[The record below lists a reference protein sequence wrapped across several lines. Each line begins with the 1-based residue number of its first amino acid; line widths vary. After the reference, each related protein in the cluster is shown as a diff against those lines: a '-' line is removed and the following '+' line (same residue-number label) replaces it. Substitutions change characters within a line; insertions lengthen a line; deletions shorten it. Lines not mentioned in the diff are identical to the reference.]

1 MKKINKICLLLL
13 ALCVTLGLGKSNVVY
28 AAEYTYTVTF
38 YAGGQGTFTDMSAFQ
53 IPEGAKLSIQGDKVV
68 VSNVK
73 HGSVVGC
80 SAQAAVS
87 LKEDSKYYVKGIR
100 LSGRDN
106 NKVGYSAFSVVED
119 QDYVVA
125 YGIKGQQTSYTV
137 NYVDGEGTK
146 LADSRTYYGNVGD
159 EPVIAYL
166 YIEGFVP
173 TTYNLSRPL
182 ASDPAD
188 NMFNFIYEESTSRAG
203 QDNSDN
209 QDDPNSPDHPDDPNH
224 PDNPDDGNNNGGNDN
239 GGNDGNNNGDNDNGG
254 NDGNNNGGN
263 DNGGNGGNNNDGNGN
278 GENGANNGNGNKSDE
293 KNDPVI
299 VPDDGEKSTEAPI
312 NNIDDQKVPADDGKE
327 EKKETEDSIPVW
339 KVIVETGLIIP
350 IAVGLISVIV
360 FLIILV
366 NVVKKSKKV
375 TNSTDTTENT
385 EK

>member
-1 MKKINKICLLLL
+1 MKRINKICLLLL
-13 ALCVTLGLGKSNVVY
+13 ALCMTLGLGKSNVVY

-239 GGNDGNNNGDNDNGG
+239 GGNDGNNNGGNDNGG
-254 NDGNNNGGN
+254 NDGNN
-263 DNGGNGGNNNDGNGN
+263 DGGNGGNNGN
-278 GENGANNGNGNKSDE
+278 GENNGNGNKSDE

-299 VPDDGEKSTEAPI
+299 VPNDDDKSTEAPT
-312 NNIDDQKVPADDGKE
+312 NIDDQKVPAGDGKE
-327 EKKETEDSIPVW
+327 EKRETEDSIPVW

-375 TNSTDTTENT
+375 TNSTDTSENT

>member
-1 MKKINKICLLLL
+1 MKKINKICVLLL
-13 ALCVTLGLGKSNVVY
+13 ALCMALVFGKSNVAY

-38 YAGGQGTFTDMSAFQ
+38 YSGGQGTFSDISAFQ

-146 LADSRTYYGNVGD
+146 LAESRTYYGNVGD

-182 ASDPAD
+182 VSDPAD

-203 QDNSDN
+203 QDNDN

-224 PDNPDDGNNNGGNDN
+224 PDNPDDGNNNGGND
-239 GGNDGNNNGDNDNGG
+239 GNSGNDNGG
-254 NDGNNNGGN
+254 NDGNGGN
-263 DNGGNGGNNNDGNGN
+263 DNGGNAGENGNGGNAGGNDGNAGNGENDGNGDISE
-278 GENGANNGNGNKSDE
+278 GKNN
-293 KNDPVI
+293 PVV
-299 VPDDGEKSTEAPI
+299 VPDDGDNSTEAPT
-312 NNIDDQKVPADDGKE
+312 NNIDDQEVPQGDGGNG
-327 EKKETEDSIPVW
+327 KKNTDDSIPVW

-375 TNSTDTTENT
+375 SNSADTSENT